1 MVVKLEKI
9 GEIKCS
15 RRAFIGGLAAMFVC
29 GTVAVDEIEKK
40 FQAPED
46 PTWKKLIMWL
56 FKKVTAHDYIDD
68 FVFGSIKVLWNLK
81 KVDSKMKKIIYITRF
96 FEYIKNYI
104 D

>member
-1 MVVKLEKI
+1 MVELEKI

-29 GTVAVDEIEKK
+29 GTVAVDEIEKN

-56 FKKVTAHDYIDD
+56 FKKITAHDYIDD
-68 FVFGSIKVLWNLK
+68 FVFGIFQVFWNLK
-81 KVDSKMKKIIYITRF
+81 KIDSKIKRLIYITQF
-96 FEYIKNYI
+96 FEGVKKYI